1 VAPEGVSD
9 TELSV
14 AMDPARLPWLR
25 AGGLEVAVVHSLPE
39 GGGALPGPSSDVL
52 PVVLHPRIE
61 RLEAIGSGPEAR
73 LQIELS
79 PWAGRAQP
87 AAVVLNRWGGTAE
100 QSYVLLSER
109 RDRDDRVLSFSLKSV
124 APGEYLVQV
133 QISGASSLLE
143 VDEDPK
149 SPDFQRYVGP
159 RVRLA

>member
-1 VAPEGVSD
+1 
-9 TELSV
+9 
-14 AMDPARLPWLR
+14 M
-25 AGGLEVAVVHSLPE
+25 
-39 GGGALPGPSSDVL
+39 
-52 PVVLHPRIE
+52 
-61 RLEAIGSGPEAR
+61 
-73 LQIELS
+73 
-79 PWAGRAQP
+79 
-87 AAVVLNRWGGTAE
+87 VLNRWGGTAE